1 MKRRIVIAGANGFLG
16 RELSRWFLDQGWEVV
31 GLVRAGAAVVDGCRR
46 AEWDG
51 HVLGDW
57 VGELDGAEVLVNLA
71 GRSVNCRYTPGN
83 RAEILESRTE
93 STRILGDAVALE
105 KRPPELWL
113 NASTATIYRHAE
125 DRPQGEAHGELGEG
139 FSVDVGMAWE
149 KAFFQA
155 RVPGRVRK
163 VALRTSLVLARE
175 PGTVFDYLWGLA
187 RLASVQTERVKAAG
201 PFLLPF
207 LESKDPVHRGL
218 AALAAGYLQDKI
230 VLKALEHLLRDH
242 AEITLYWDRGF
253 QQILVG
259 ELARNALKRY

>member
-1 MKRRIVIAGANGFLG
+1 MNTRQLKKEIFELLSAPDIQERLASFETLPARQVVNPLFSFLYNTDPMIKWHAVSDMGYVVARLADKDIESARVIMRRMIWNLNDESGGI
-16 RELSRWFLDQGWEVV
+16 GWGSPE
-31 GLVRAGAAVVDGCRR
+31 AM
-46 AEWDG
+46 
-51 HVLGDW
+51 
-57 VGELDGAEVLVNLA
+57 GETMACHNRLA
-71 GRSVNCRYTPGN
+71 GEYHRIQVSYIQPEGN
-83 RAEILESRTE
+83 FLEH
-93 STRILGDAVALE
+93 
-105 KRPPELWL
+105 PELQKGL
-113 NASTATIYRHAE
+113 
-125 DRPQGEAHGELGEG
+125 
-139 FSVDVGMAWE
+139 
-149 KAFFQA
+149 
-155 RVPGRVRK
+155 
-163 VALRTSLVLARE
+163 
-175 PGTVFDYLWGLA
+175 LWGLA